1 GVKRKLGLWALRI
14 GARASR
20 LRRAGRPV
28 PALLASKERLADKLV
43 FAKVKQKLGG
53 RMRVGV
59 SGAAPLGLDVL
70 EFFHSLGMLVIEGYG
85 LTETSSS
92 LSVNEEDD
100 YRLGTVG
107 RAVEGCQVKLD
118 EDGELLVKSATGF
131 AGY

>member
-1 GVKRKLGLWALRI
+1 V
-14 GARASR
+14 GARAGTARRSGATVSPLLGLQ
-20 LRRAGRPV
+20 LRIAD
-28 PALLASKERLADKLV
+28 ALV
-43 FAKVKQKLGG
+43 YAKVRQRLGG
-53 RMRVGV
+53 RVRVGV

-70 EFFHSLGMLVIEGYG
+70 EFFNALGVLVIEGYG